1 MPLPRP
7 PLRKRERKFSES
19 KQLRRLRE
27 KEQLLQLKSPQRRN
41 KPENAVVA
49 SASANAEPR
58 RRLKQSLAIFQ
69 LNNYARLVS
78 RTTPY
83 SE

>member
-1 MPLPRP
+1 MPLLRP

-19 KQLRRLRE
+19 KQLRRLGE
-27 KEQLLQLKSPQRRN
+27 KEQLLKPKSPLKRRKSLPKSVIVAARRRP
-41 KPENAVVA
+41 KPEPV
-49 SASANAEPR
+49 R
-58 RRLKQSLAIFQ
+58 FQ
-69 LNNYARLVS
+69 RKNYARLVS